1 MRGRRARVRAWSGG
15 SSWKVEVL
23 HADGEVGGHAVLQPG
38 YRITGAVPP
47 AFPEGD
53 SVRSARLTQQTCFSP
68 GRWHRGSWVRPA
80 PGHGQG

>member
-1 MRGRRARVRAWSGG
+1 MLTEKWAATQSC
-15 SSWKVEVL
+15 S
-23 HADGEVGGHAVLQPG
+23 PG
-38 YRITGAVPP
+38 TASLGAVPP